1 MQWAPGLLG
10 WVAALCLGLPVT
22 GFAGIAQLVERGR
35 TTTCQSLPA
44 PNVYCQTHLRYSF
57 ILSPELESRP
67 HVIIVSNF
75 RGRPL
80 FQVNGR
86 SLSVSTTTPTDQV
99 IRGVSPIRVP
109 LDPTFLIAG
118 PNELEFIL
126 DSTAVLGPY
135 PGEIFVA
142 EVNEAD
148 RIYRR
153 LYATQVAFAHVSD
166 GLVFA
171 LVLVA
176 AGIALVVAQPLIYGC
191 FIAAGL
197 SFLASSV
204 VNLLPFALPSTIATL
219 LNYSTFIGMTLLTP
233 MLLIALNYRI
243 PGWLWGL
250 CAALP
255 TAMYIVLF
263 TVDDHLTV
271 RATTQI
277 VWVSTLLM
285 ALYGLILGLRRGRS
299 FIISNAIWIV
309 LGMLIVGYALGRI
322 DGMTS
327 LEILIEPVNNL
338 AFLVTVLAL
347 GVFLVRR
354 FLRDFADVSRQE
366 SLLNRAVAKAQD
378 EIRVQTETQQQQR
391 DVIARQTERHRL
403 MTDLH
408 DGVAGH
414 LLSISALAGSAA
426 GPERLETIQRV
437 AKSAIVD
444 LRLIVDSLDEYSGE
458 LLACLRQFRAH
469 VAQLMRGTGMQ
480 VEWMLSP
487 ALIPGPISQE
497 SALNLVRILQEMIHN
512 AIRHSGGSRIQ
523 IDVTPLGTDAVRI
536 RCRDDGR
543 LGMDHTSLR
552 EGTGIGNMRLRAE
565 RIGADLAVRVS
576 DAGGVEITLRLYLAR
591 LM

>member
-1 MQWAPGLLG
+1 MQWAPCFLG
-10 WVAALCLGLPVT
+10 WVAALCLGLPLT
-22 GFAGIAQLVERGR
+22 GFAGVAQLVERGR

-44 PNVYCQTHLRYSF
+44 PHVYCQTHLRYSF

-86 SLSVSTTTPTDQV
+86 SLAISTTTPTDQV

-109 LDPTFLIAG
+109 LDPRFLMAG

-126 DSTAVLGPY
+126 DSTAILGPY

-142 EVNEAD
+142 EISEAD

-153 LYATQVAFAHVSD
+153 LYATQVAFARVSD

-204 VNLLPFALPSTIATL
+204 VNLLPFALPSTIATV
-219 LNYSTFIGMTLLTP
+219 LNYSTFIGVILLTP
-233 MLLIALNYRI
+233 MLLLASNYRI
-243 PGWLWGL
+243 PVWLWGL
-250 CAALP
+250 CGALP

-271 RATTQI
+271 RTTTQI
-277 VWVSTLLM
+277 VWAMTLLM
-285 ALYGLILGLRRGRS
+285 ALYGLILGVRRGRS

-309 LGMLIVGYALGRI
+309 LGVLIVGYALGRI
-322 DGMTS
+322 DGMSS
-327 LEILIEPVNNL
+327 LETLIEPVNNL
-338 AFLVTVLAL
+338 AFLTTVLAL

-366 SLLNRAVAKAQD
+366 SLLNLAVARAQD
-378 EIRVQTETQQQQR
+378 EIRLQTETQQQQR
-391 DVIARQTERHRL
+391 DVIARQAERHRL

-426 GPERLETIQRV
+426 GPERLNTIQRV

-458 LLACLRQFRAH
+458 LLACLRQFRAR
-469 VAQLMRGTGMQ
+469 VDQLMRGTGMQ
-480 VEWMLSP
+480 VEWVLSP
-487 ALIPGPISQE
+487 ALTPAPISQE

-523 IDVTPLGTDAVRI
+523 IDIAPAESESVCI
-536 RCRDDGR
+536 RCRDDGQ
-543 LGMDHTSLR
+543 LGSDQMNLR
-552 EGTGIGNMRLRAE
+552 EGTGIRNMRLRAE
-565 RIGADLAVRVS
+565 RIGADLEVCVS
-576 DAGGVEITLRLYLAR
+576 DIGGVEIILRLHLAQ
-591 LM
+591 LI